1 MKSRV
6 KWLYAVLAVAVAV
19 WAYDQWNSDRRRIGR
34 QLSRLQ
40 SLVEKDGDENALS
53 QASRAA
59 EVGELLTAA
68 FEIQLGPFSTA
79 VTDRA
84 RLSQVMYQYR
94 SRASRIGV
102 DFRDQELTIDDR
114 LRIGDMTVVAAIDG
128 TADGGFY
135 REAYRFRIRWVV
147 EDGEWRMQRA
157 ELLEILEGSPGLF

>member
-1 MKSRV
+1 
-6 KWLYAVLAVAVAV
+6 
-19 WAYDQWNSDRRRIGR
+19 
-34 QLSRLQ
+34 
-40 SLVEKDGDENALS
+40 
-53 QASRAA
+53 
-59 EVGELLTAA
+59 
-68 FEIQLGPFSTA
+68 
-79 VTDRA
+79 
-84 RLSQVMYQYR
+84 MYQYR